1 MEHFW
6 ELLTCPAESR
16 AGCSGFWAPSGGFPC
31 PLALV
36 PQPRHHGLALFF
48 ISTGP
53 SGPEIFG
60 SGFRILGG
68 PGAARGPAALPG
80 ARTPPLSREQGSLR
94 LLLLLRGAVPRPM
107 GAFHTPSHL
116 TEVAA
121 SPGGFVGS
129 SCPVPPA
136 PHGRTVPILLGTGG
150 AHGGGGS
157 APCPHK
163 PVPASLGLL
172 CLRGL
177 LGVFWGAPKGVA
189 PTPHGGVVFSYGE
202 RASELKARV
211 SQQPR
216 EPISS
221 KGSHLHPDFLSSVKK
236 GDY

>member
-1 MEHFW
+1 MQ
-6 ELLTCPAESR
+6 PA
-16 AGCSGFWAPSGGFPC
+16 PPC
-31 PLALV
+31 PPWGLSRSQRTGHGRILLV
-36 PQPRHHGLALFF
+36 GAGGLFPSQMVLSPSACTHGCGEVLELFGVVRPGLALGALLG
-48 ISTGP
+48 IAYLPCRKESRV
-53 SGPEIFG
+53 
-60 SGFRILGG
+60 FRILG
-68 PGAARGPAALPG
+68 
-80 ARTPPLSREQGSLR
+80 TQGSLR
-94 LLLLLRGAVPRPM
+94 LLLLLHGAVPRPM

-121 SPGGFVGS
+121 APGGFVGS
-129 SCPVPPA
+129 SCPMPPA

-221 KGSHLHPDFLSSVKK
+221 KGSHLHPDFLSSVRK